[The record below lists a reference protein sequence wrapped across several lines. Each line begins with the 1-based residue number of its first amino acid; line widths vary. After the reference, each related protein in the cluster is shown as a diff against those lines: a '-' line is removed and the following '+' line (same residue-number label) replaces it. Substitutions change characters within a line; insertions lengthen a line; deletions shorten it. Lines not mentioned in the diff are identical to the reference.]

1 MEKGKTDLDTIIDGP
16 IYSMNFLEFFP
27 ILRDSIVGLIF
38 MHINNIA
45 HRDIKPGNIMKMSN
59 NRSTTNLERT
69 DHQPLLYKQEL
80 TVWGITNSIVSCDVP
95 VTWLNHNMLFIMLN
109 TTHDAMHTT
118 TQLNEGRQHSI
129 HHQ

>member
-1 MEKGKTDLDTIIDGP
+1 MEKGKTDLDTIIDGA

-59 NRSTTNLERT
+59 NRYCLADYGEGINLN
-69 DHQPLLYKQEL
+69 Y
-80 TVWGITNSIVSCDVP
+80 
-95 VTWLNHNMLFIMLN
+95 
-109 TTHDAMHTT
+109 
-118 TQLNEGRQHSI
+118 
-129 HHQ
+129 